1 MGEEQSRARAEQLLA
16 ERSRFRALRAYEQA
30 DALRRA
36 IEAEGFAVRDTARGS
51 YLERI
56 AAPRTSPEAL
66 DEPPAFEISVHL
78 LAEDWLGDTQRC
90 LASVECHRAGR
101 AIELVVVDNASPP
114 ASQAWLDSW
123 SAGRPDVRVVRFGT
137 RLGYA
142 AARNAGLRWAQGY
155 VVVFLDTSVE
165 LTGDAFGPL
174 LEILRR
180 EAVGAAGA
188 WGVRTPDLRRFNE
201 SEEVEV
207 DALEGYCFAFLRERL
222 REIGFL
228 DEKFRYYRNCDL
240 DYSFAFRARGYRL
253 CRVPE
258 LPLIRH
264 EHRGWTSLPEA
275 ERDRLS
281 KRNFY
286 HFLEKWRDRAD
297 LLVDLKASGTIATI
311 GAPNRG

>member
-1 MGEEQSRARAEQLLA
+1 MGEEQSRTRAERLLA

-174 LEILRR
+174 LQILRR
-180 EAVGAAGA
+180 PEVGAAGA
-188 WGVRTPDLRRFNE
+188 WGARTQDLRQFNE
-201 SEEVEV
+201 SEEIEV
-207 DALEGYCFAFLRERL
+207 DALLGYCFAFRRDRL
-222 REIGFL
+222 GEVGFL
-228 DEKFRYYRNCDL
+228 DEKFRFYRNCDL

-253 CRVPE
+253 WRVPE

-286 HFLEKWRDRAD
+286 RFLDKWRDRTD
-297 LLVDLKASGTIATI
+297 LLVGLKASGSIATI
-311 GAPNRG
+311 GPRNRG

>member
-1 MGEEQSRARAEQLLA
+1 M
-16 ERSRFRALRAYEQA
+16 
-30 DALRRA
+30 
-36 IEAEGFAVRDTARGS
+36 
-51 YLERI
+51 
-56 AAPRTSPEAL
+56 
-66 DEPPAFEISVHL
+66 
-78 LAEDWLGDTQRC
+78 
-90 LASVECHRAGR
+90 
-101 AIELVVVDNASPP
+101 ELVVVDNASPP

-123 SAGRPDVRVVRFGT
+123 SADRPDVRVVRFPT

-142 AARNAGLRWAQGY
+142 AARNAGVRWARGY
-155 VVVFLDTSVE
+155 AVVLLDTSVE

-180 EAVGAAGA
+180 AAVGAAGA
-188 WGVRTPDLRRFNE
+188 WGVRTHDLRRFNE

-222 REIGFL
+222 REIGFM
-228 DEKFRYYRNCDL
+228 DEKFKYYRNCDL

-253 CRVPE
+253 CRVAG

-286 HFLEKWRDRAD
+286 RFLDKWRDRTD
-297 LLVDLKASGTIATI
+297 LLVGPNAPGSIAAV
-311 GAPNRG
+311 GVRNRG